1 MIGLSGPVRAW
12 LEAYRQNPHARV
24 LAVFDEDPEL
34 ASKMGAFAGAADV
47 HGSLDEVLTNTDI
60 LAVEIN
66 LPPKSALQVAA
77 KCLKSG
83 LAVGIRSTAAVSL
96 RDADEALSEWK
107 KRLAFRVFSPAFF
120 SPVME
125 RVRVALEKTHLGD
138 LQTLRI
144 KSVFGRPGEG
154 GENWIHRPMPRAP
167 FLCGPEFEI
176 LPLMFLLG
184 EVQTIHAV
192 KSGGA
197 TLISWTSSNEPGG
210 ARYGVFEALCAPD
223 LMIRSPLEPVAQN
236 FELAGTDGYIFGGNF
251 TGRLAEAPPI
261 SSYIR
266 GSFEVPEENFGED
279 PFASYQAAAD
289 DLVEA
294 VRRHSATG
302 FGVDWFRQ
310 IATLRDAVRRSLES
324 REEVLFEIES
334 D

>member
-1 MIGLSGPVRAW
+1 MIGLSGPARAW
-12 LEAYRQNPHARV
+12 FEAYRQNPHARV

-34 ASKMGAFAGAADV
+34 ALRMKSFAGGADV
-47 HGSLDEVLTNTDI
+47 HTRLDEVLTNTDI
-60 LAVEIN
+60 LAAEIN
-66 LPPKSALQVAA
+66 LPPESALPVAA

-96 RDADEALSEWK
+96 RDADEALSDWK
-107 KRLAFRVFSPAFF
+107 KRLAFRVFSPAFY
-120 SPVME
+120 SPVMGK
-125 RVRVALEKTHLGD
+125 VRVALEKTHLGD

-144 KSVFGRPGEG
+144 KSVFGRLGEG
-154 GENWIHRPMPRAP
+154 EENWINRPMPPAP
-167 FLCGPEFEI
+167 FLSGPEFEI

-197 TLISWTSSNEPGG
+197 TIISWTSSNEPGG
-210 ARYGVFEALCAPD
+210 ARYGFYEALLAPD
-223 LMIRSPLEPVAQN
+223 LSIRSPLEPVAQN
-236 FELAGTDGYIFGGNF
+236 FEISGTDGYIFGGTF
-251 TGRLAEAPPI
+251 TGRLEEAPQI

-266 GSFEVPEENFGED
+266 GSFEVPEEDFGRD

-302 FGVDWFRQ
+302 FGVEWFRQ
-310 IATLRDAVRRSLES
+310 IALVRDAVRRSLET
-324 REEVLFEIES
+324 REEVFFETE
-334 D
+334 